1 MTNLGLRTN
10 YFENLYDIR
19 RDFDRMFNRLLSGK
33 PWTGK
38 ALPTETEFTFEPAV
52 ETFVDKDGK
61 KFFCRVSLPA
71 IDPKLVHIYAQGNV
85 LTISG
90 KREIF
95 WNTKDV
101 EFLQE
106 EFAYG
111 SFERTLTLPEGV
123 NTDKLFAEYKLGV
136 LEISAPIS
144 PTALPRRI
152 EIKNVPVLKETVA

>member
-33 PWTGK
+33 PWTP
-38 ALPTETEFTFEPAV
+38 ATLPAETEFTFEPAI
-52 ETFVDKDGK
+52 ETFVDKDGT

-71 IDPKLVHIYAQGNV
+71 VDPKAVHIYAQGNT

-90 KREIF
+90 KREGF
-95 WNTKDV
+95 STSKDV
-101 EFLQE
+101 DFLQE

-123 NTDKLFAEYKLGV
+123 NADKLYAEYKLGV

-144 PTALPRRI
+144 QAALPRRI